1 MKLGGFASAAALV
14 AVAAVYLIM
23 RPDGN
28 GLVGGPAGI
37 GGGPGA
43 DLAVYA
49 VGPVAHFTPQTG
61 HAPPPDVVFQD
72 GEGVQRTLA
81 EWRGRVV
88 LVNLWATWCVPCR
101 EEMPALDRLQAALG
115 GPDFEVVAISID
127 RGDEARPR
135 AFLDEIG
142 VKNLALYHDPTG
154 RLSVQFGAFGLPTSI
169 LLGREGEI
177 LGRLVGPAEWDAP
190 EAQTLIRAAM
200 GKHAASGESDEDRP
214 SLAPKSQR

>member
-1 MKLGGFASAAALV
+1 MRLGGFASAAALV
-14 AVAAVYLIM
+14 AVAAVYLIL

-28 GLVGGPAGI
+28 GLVGGPAGT

-43 DLAVYA
+43 DLAAYA
-49 VGPVAHFTPQTG
+49 VGPVANFTPQTG
-61 HAPPPDVVFQD
+61 RVLAPDVVFLD
-72 GEGVQRTLA
+72 GEGAQRTLA

-101 EEMPALDRLQAALG
+101 EEMPALDRLQIALG
-115 GPDFEVVAISID
+115 GPDFEVVAISVD
-127 RGDEARPR
+127 RGDGVRPR

-142 VKNLALYHDPTG
+142 VERLALYNDPAG

-177 LGRLVGPAEWDAP
+177 LGQLVGPAEWDASA
-190 EAQTLIRAAM
+190 AQMLIRAAM
-200 GKHAASGESDEDRP
+200 EIRTAE
-214 SLAPKSQR
+214 

>member
-1 MKLGGFASAAALV
+1 MFSTRWMRIGGFASAAALV

-23 RPDGN
+23 RSDGN
-28 GLVGGPAGI
+28 GPAEA

-49 VGPVAHFTPQTG
+49 VGPVAHFTPQAALAL
-61 HAPPPDVVFQD
+61 APDAAFLDRD
-72 GEGVQRTLA
+72 GVERTLA

-101 EEMPALDRLQAALG
+101 EEMAALDRLQAALG
-115 GPDFEVVAISID
+115 GPDFGVVAISID
-127 RGDEARPR
+127 RGDGARPQ

-142 VKNLALYHDPTG
+142 VKDLAFYHDPTG
-154 RLSVQFGAFGLPTSI
+154 RLSVRFGAFGLPTS
-169 LLGREGEI
+169 LLVSREGEI

-190 EAQTLIRAAM
+190 EAQALIRAAA
-200 GKHAASGESDEDRP
+200 GIRATVGGRP
-214 SLAPKSQR
+214 NAGAQVVG